1 MVRAQE
7 WEEDF
12 HFTPFYS
19 LLNFEQ
25 CAFVTDSKYTLYI
38 PYPAQDKERT
48 LKASK
53 EKEKSKSRTKT

>member
-53 EKEKSKSRTKT
+53 EEK